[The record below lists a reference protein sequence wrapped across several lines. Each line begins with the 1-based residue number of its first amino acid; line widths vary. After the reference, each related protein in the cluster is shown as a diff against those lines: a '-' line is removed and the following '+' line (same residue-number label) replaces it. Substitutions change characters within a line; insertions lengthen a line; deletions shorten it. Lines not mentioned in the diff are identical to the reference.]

1 MVDNMLECLAAPI
14 IFIYQLFAYVRL
26 INPMMREAI
35 LLVIHNFSMYYIINC
50 FKHLLQT
57 SINSSGPVNT
67 FYYVPLVYEAPA
79 VRSTYEDVHVV
90 LRSTSWH
97 FLETLFRHHL
107 ALLLPFIMALSV
119 PRCKLVYVS
128 SLVILSNF
136 TMCMCFIYSMWKW
149 LALSGFSATFQ
160 LLPIVLMGPVLQLLL
175 MVRFTGLM
183 MLNLW
188 TVV

>member
-14 IFIYQLFAYVRL
+14 IFIYQLFAYV
-26 INPMMREAI
+26 
-35 LLVIHNFSMYYIINC
+35 
-50 FKHLLQT
+50 
-57 SINSSGPVNT
+57 
-67 FYYVPLVYEAPA
+67 
-79 VRSTYEDVHVV
+79 
-90 LRSTSWH
+90 
-97 FLETLFRHHL
+97 
-107 ALLLPFIMALSV
+107 
-119 PRCKLVYVS
+119 RCKLVYVS